1 MSLTVIERM
10 RLRKERERDSQT
22 RLTTPGPDNY
32 SIRSS
37 SPTATD
43 LSDQREP
50 LDLPSPF
57 ALMPPRRSTSH
68 NTPAEMAIMKSTGER
83 ALKARKLNE
92 SAQADFRR
100 FTETANPL
108 ERDVLNHLALL
119 EVRGLLQDHAE
130 QGQQTWEPTKELTKI
145 MKKIIR
151 AFLTAP
157 NLRYYGGSLA
167 ATIVDAMRKSDIPNL
182 PDDDALIQEKLS
194 HPISVDKNTIKSTI
208 KMSMDAKNIEER
220 NIAWV
225 TFKIMKS
232 LGIAGDPTLALYWRI
247 AHIRSELAKNHPNE
261 MFWDRVDQ
269 TLDDYHKE
277 GAAEFVLCLEENF
290 KDDIAKYG
298 DPATT
303 DYKLAANAL
312 PDKAPKWMR
321 SAHDLASK
329 VRRVDAAFKSRKRKR
344 VYYNNNEEEGEE
356 ENGGGSNEG
365 RSDEGGSVNS
375 GGVDDEGEN
384 NDLVLA

>member
-10 RLRKERERDSQT
+10 RLRKERERDSQSC
-22 RLTTPGPDNY
+22 LTTPGPDNY

-37 SPTATD
+37 SPPPMD
-43 LSDQREP
+43 PLDQHKP
-50 LDLPSPF
+50 LDLPNPF
-57 ALMPPRRSTSH
+57 VLMPPRHSTSQ
-68 NTPAEMAIMKSTGER
+68 NTPAEIAIMKSTGER
-83 ALKARKLNE
+83 ALKTRKLNE

-100 FTETANPL
+100 FIETANPL
-108 ERDVLNHLALL
+108 EREVPSHLALL

-130 QGQQTWEPTKELTKI
+130 QGQQTWEPMKELTKA

-167 ATIVDAMRKSDIPNL
+167 ATIVDAMQKSDIPNL
-182 PDDDALIQEKLS
+182 PDDDALMQEKLS
-194 HPISVDKNTIKSTI
+194 HPISVDKNTIKATI
-208 KMSMDAKNIEER
+208 KMSMHVENIEER

-232 LGIAGDPTLALYWRI
+232 LGIVGDPTLGLYWRI
-247 AHIRSELAKNHPNE
+247 AHIRSELAKNHPNGT
-261 MFWDRVDQ
+261 FWDEVDK

-277 GAAEFVLCLEENF
+277 GAAEFVLCLKENF

-298 DPATT
+298 DPAKI
-303 DYKLAANAL
+303 DYKLTAKAL
-312 PDKAPKWMR
+312 PDKAPKWMW
-321 SAHDLASK
+321 SAHELAPK

-344 VYYNNNEEEGEE
+344 IHYNNPEEEEE
-356 ENGGGSNEG
+356 ENSGGNAGSN
-365 RSDEGGSVNS
+365 EGGSVNS
-375 GGVDDEGEN
+375 GGGEGEGEN
-384 NDLVLA
+384 DSDGVLLL